1 MEKIAD
7 ALHIPHRHHQEA
19 PKEEAQPAAEA
30 AKPTPVFDSEKVTVI
45 FVLGGPGAGESRPC
59 RHTQHRLTR
68 LSLQGKGTQC
78 ANLVHDFGFCHLS
91 GVFLLKVLY
100 CFTADAYL

>member
-1 MEKIAD
+1 MLFRSHGHK
-7 ALHIPHRHHQEA
+7 
-19 PKEEAQPAAEA
+19 KEEHHSGESSAAQPATEVAD
-30 AKPTPVFDSEKVTVI
+30 KPKSPVFDNNKITVL